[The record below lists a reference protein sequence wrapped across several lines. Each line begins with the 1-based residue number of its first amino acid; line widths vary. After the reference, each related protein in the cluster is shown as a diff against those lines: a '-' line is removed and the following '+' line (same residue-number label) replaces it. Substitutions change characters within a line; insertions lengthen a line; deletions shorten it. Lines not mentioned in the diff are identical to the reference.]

1 MNMELSQD
9 YVLGLLQ
16 SNEKFPIDFDA
27 AWTWIGYSKK
37 ENAKRRLLK
46 HFVEGSDFYSDR
58 SKNGQRGR
66 SSFQILLTIDCFK
79 QLAMMAGT
87 DRGKQV
93 REHFLNCEK
102 LLKQL
107 QGNSNKPVSTKIP
120 PSVLQNYINGIESEA
135 TNRQVRTLKL
145 IEAADS
151 FLTKFPQ
158 HGDLLQQLLR
168 I

>member
-1 MNMELSQD
+1 MTVEISQD
-9 YVLGLLQ
+9 FVLGLLQ
-16 SNEKFPIDFDA
+16 SADPFPIDFDA
-27 AWTWIGYSKK
+27 AWAWIGYSKK

-87 DRGKQV
+87 ERGKEV
-93 REHFLNCEK
+93 REHFLKCEK

-107 QGNSNKPVSTKIP
+107 QGNSNKPVSTKMP
-120 PSVLQNYINGIESEA
+120 TSVLNNYINGIESEA
-135 TNRQVRTLKL
+135 ANRQIRKLKL
-145 IEAADS
+145 IEASES

-158 HGDLLQQLLR
+158 HSDILRDL
-168 I
+168 